1 MQAGKE
7 MRRIL
12 NEADGREIHAY
23 VNYAHG
29 DESLS
34 ELYGFEEW
42 RQSRLRELKGLYDP
56 KGSFNFYAPVR

>member
-42 RQSRLRELKGLYDP
+42 RQSRLRELKG
-56 KGSFNFYAPVR
+56 V